1 MYSKKGIIIEVI
13 IISMVIFCGI
23 MSHDVLAM
31 YNDSVSVNSDS
42 EVLLDQDEIQIDN
55 AEETISE
62 ILETS
67 EQELVY
73 DVKSSVKL
81 EGDFYYN
88 KDGDLYEFNDEGE
101 VISYTSNT
109 IPEDDAVM
117 ISEDEIVDASERYLE
132 TLVSEPTYYR
142 LTSVEFYEECNEF
155 FVIYTHYIGEYRTGD
170 IVFLEMDNKKNLIAF
185 HIPAEGAFR
194 ELDHVEMKDTLDKEY
209 AIVKVKQMYDGCLY
223 EDDILISDVIISLD
237 DDENICFLITV
248 EFSYLDA
255 DNNIYWDAEVI
266 YEPIYN

>member
-1 MYSKKGIIIEVI
+1 MYNKKGVLIEVI
-13 IISMVIFCGI
+13 LISMIIFCGA
-23 MSHDVLAM
+23 MSHNVLAM
-31 YNDSVSVNSDS
+31 YNDSIDS
-42 EVLLDQDEIQIDN
+42 NAEVLLDQDEIQIDN
-55 AEETISE
+55 AEVTISE

-67 EQELVY
+67 EQELVH

-81 EGDFYYN
+81 EGDIYYN
-88 KDGDLYEFNDEGE
+88 KDGDLYEFNEDGE

-109 IPEDDAVM
+109 IPEDDVE
-117 ISEDEIVDASERYLE
+117 IVSEGEVVDASERYLG
-132 TLVSEPTYYR
+132 TLVSEPAYYR
-142 LTSVEFYEECNEF
+142 LTSVEFYEECNEY

-170 IVFLEMDNKKNLIAF
+170 IVFLEIDNKKNLLAF
-185 HIPAEGAFR
+185 HIPAEGVFK
-194 ELDHVEMKDTLDKEY
+194 ELDYVEMKDTLDEEY
-209 AIVKVKQMYDGCLY
+209 AKVKVKQMYDGCLY

-255 DNNIYWDAEVI
+255 DNNIYRDSEVI